1 MVSKR
6 LGMIRKVAVIGGGP
20 AGLTTVYN
28 FVKVNNDSELPVEC
42 VGFEAKCTLGGV
54 WSDTPGSNLD
64 RHPMIFEKLG
74 SLRDERLAADPRA
87 LFYEGTPLAGIDG
100 QKIDLSGLAG
110 SSCSRPV
117 KLARN
122 SELIRDGIYFSE
134 KTGLYD
140 DFMSNVP
147 EDLMRYEDDINDYD
161 QDVCERNSKI
171 APLTDL
177 PTIKYHLNN
186 FISTND
192 LEGYYRMNTSVE
204 YVDRT
209 SDSKWMVVAKRS
221 VPENDYDE
229 WYIEYFDAVVV
240 ANGHFQIPYIPFYM
254 SKPEGKGTDE
264 TAIHHF
270 NQKYPGTLIH
280 VKDIDIWYRKV
291 LPGLEKTSQYRRI
304 VIVGKS
310 FSCMDVLKR
319 IIHLKKSIN
328 LEICISTDMPPMPEN
343 TANPFYW
350 FDEWL
355 AETQKVMVKPQITE
369 FVSQSAVPSLR
380 FADGS
385 EIDGVDYVI
394 FATGYLYGFPFLSSR
409 LLNECRISIT
419 PDPRNADDQP
429 SNISRVSGLYLHTF
443 SIAEPTLT
451 FPGVSSNA
459 NFQSFHIS
467 AKAIVG
473 AYHRFNTL
481 FHQRKPTDA
490 PYYDSIWRQI
500 LPSLQDQLAWSKERL
515 AKTGNTGAYHFYY
528 PLPLLIEG
536 WEKPCEAIFPFG
548 QDAKNFF
555 PPNAPQLSADGIAK
569 LRDIFLEV
577 MNQ

>member
-1 MVSKR
+1 
-6 LGMIRKVAVIGGGP
+6 MIRKVAVIGGGP

-28 FVKVNNDSELPVEC
+28 FLKANQDSDLPVQC
-42 VGFEAKCTLGGV
+42 VGFEAKSKLGGV

-64 RHPMIFEKLG
+64 AHPMVFDTLR
-74 SLRDERLAADPRA
+74 SLRDERIAADPRA

-100 QKIDLSGLAG
+100 KEVDLSGLSG
-110 SSCSRPV
+110 SSPSKPV
-117 KLARN
+117 KLARK
-122 SELIRDGIYFSE
+122 SGLIRDGIYFSD

-147 EDLMRYEDDINDYD
+147 EALMRYEDDINDYG
-161 QDVCERNSKI
+161 QDTYTRDDRV

-177 PTIKYHLNN
+177 PTIKYHLDN
-186 FISTND
+186 FISRND
-192 LEGYYRMNTSVE
+192 LESYYQVNTSIE
-204 YVDRT
+204 YVDKAGA
-209 SDSKWMVVAKRS
+209 SKWMVIAKRS
-221 VPENDYDE
+221 VPGDDYDE

-254 SKPEGKGTDE
+254 SKPEGKGTAE

-270 NQKYPGTLIH
+270 NQKYPGTLVH
-280 VKDIDIWYRKV
+280 VKDIDIWYHKV
-291 LPGLEKTSQYRRI
+291 LPRFEATSKYRRI
-304 VIVGKS
+304 IIVGKS

-319 IIHLKKSIN
+319 IIHLKKSMN
-328 LEICISTDMPPMPEN
+328 LEIYISTDVPPMPEN

-355 AETQKVMVKPQITE
+355 VETQQVVVKPRITK
-369 FVSQSAVPSLR
+369 FLSHSAIPSIK

-385 EIDGVDYVI
+385 EVDGVDYVI

-409 LLNECRISIT
+409 LLDECRITIT
-419 PDPRNADDQP
+419 PDPRNADNQP
-429 SNISRVSGLYLHTF
+429 SNISRVCGLYLHTF

-473 AYHRFNTL
+473 AYHCFNTL
-481 FHQRKPTDA
+481 FQQQKPIDA

-500 LPSLQDQLAWSKERL
+500 LPSLEEQLAWSKERL
-515 AKTGNTGAYHFYY
+515 AKTGNNGAYHFYY

-536 WEKPCEAIFPFG
+536 WEKPCEAIFPPG
-548 QDAKNFF
+548 QDAKNLF
-555 PPNAPQLSADGIAK
+555 PPNAPQLSTDGIAK

-577 MNQ
+577 MEQ